1 MRVKNTLV
9 VATASVVAGGIL
21 LFASPAAATATTA
34 VATSRSPGAMHGTSA
49 SAPLVWWTE
58 GYYMFHYECVQ
69 SGTAWVAMGAR
80 SYACDQAGPA
90 NYPWR
95 LRILD

>member
-1 MRVKNTLV
+1 MRVKNALTM
-9 VATASVVAGGIL
+9 ATASVVAGGIL
-21 LFASPAAATATTA
+21 LFASPAATAATAITA
-34 VATSRSPGAMHGTSA
+34 SRSAEATHGASA
-49 SAPLVWWTE
+49 SAPSVWWTE

>member
-9 VATASVVAGGIL
+9 VATASVVAWGIL
-21 LFASPAAATATTA
+21 LSASPTATAAAAITASRNPE
-34 VATSRSPGAMHGTSA
+34 ATHGTSA
-49 SAPLVWWTE
+49 SAPSVWWTE

>member
-1 MRVKNTLV
+1 MRVKNALTM
-9 VATASVVAGGIL
+9 ATASVVAGGIL
-21 LFASPAAATATTA
+21 LFASPAATAATTE
-34 VATSRSPGAMHGTSA
+34 ATHGASA
-49 SAPLVWWTE
+49 SAPSVWWTE